1 MKNLCDGADLEGGM
15 NVFDDDHF
23 HDECGVFG
31 VYGHHEASTLAYL
44 GLHGLQHRGQESAGI
59 VTAEGAK
66 SYMHKQMGLVADV
79 FNKQVLARLQGNHA
93 IGHVRYST
101 AGSKSLR
108 NAQPFAV
115 QYQKGFIAVSHNGNL
130 VNMAELRERLEKD
143 GHIFHSDSDSEVFV
157 HLYALSKESD
167 PVDRIRDVMR
177 QVRGA
182 YSVLLMDEH
191 AIYALR
197 DPYGIRPLVM
207 GRTGDNA
214 TIFSSETSS
223 LELIDAAL
231 IREVRPGEIVRVDHT
246 GISSFEGPRTMPIR
260 HCIFEHIYFARP
272 DSVMFGRSVYK
283 MRLHMGRRLA
293 IEHPVEADLVM
304 SVPDSGNVAALG
316 YARESGLPLETGLIR
331 SHYVG
336 RTFIEPEQSIRNFGV
351 KLKLNPVS
359 AILRGR
365 RAVIVDDSIVRGT
378 TVRKLV
384 QMLRN
389 AGAAEVH
396 FRISSPP
403 TAHPCSYGIDTPTYD
418 ELIAANYSVD
428 EIARYLKVDSLG
440 YLSVEGLHACVDAEP
455 AMTPE
460 DDAGEAYPFCD
471 ACFTGDY
478 PVTLD

>member
-1 MKNLCDGADLEGGM
+1 MAKTEVLLTHA
-15 NVFDDDHF
+15 DDDHF

-31 VYGHHEASTLAYL
+31 VYGHPEASTLAYL

-59 VTAEGAK
+59 VTAEGAR
-66 SYMHKQMGLVADV
+66 STMHKQMGLVSDV
-79 FNKQVLARLQGNHA
+79 FNQQVLERLKGCHA

-101 AGSKSLR
+101 SGSKSLR
-108 NAQPFAV
+108 NAQPFVV
-115 QYQKGFIAVSHNGNL
+115 QHRGGFIAVSHNGNL
-130 VNMAELRERLEKD
+130 INMDALRDRLETK

-157 HLYALSKESD
+157 HLYALSQATD
-167 PVDRIRDVMR
+167 PIDRIRDVMR

-191 AIYALR
+191 ALYALR
-197 DPYGIRPLVM
+197 DPYGVRPLVM
-207 GRTGDNA
+207 GRTGDHA
-214 TIFSSETSS
+214 TIFSSETSA
-223 LELIDAAL
+223 LDLIDAEL
-231 IREVRPGEIVRVDHT
+231 IREVRPGEIVRVD
-246 GISSFEGPRTMPIR
+246 GNGVSSFEGPRKTPIR
-260 HCIFEHIYFARP
+260 HCIFEHIYFGRP
-272 DSVMFGRSVYK
+272 DSVIFGRSVYK

-293 IEHPVEADLVM
+293 IEHPVDADLVM
-304 SVPDSGNVAALG
+304 AVPDSGNVAALG
-316 YARESGLPLETGLIR
+316 YARESGLPLEVGLIR

-351 KLKLNPVS
+351 KLKLNPVA

-365 RAVIVDDSIVRGT
+365 RAVIVDDSVVRGT

-403 TAHPCSYGIDTPTYD
+403 TAHPCSYGLDTPTYD

-455 AMTPE
+455 SSDP
-460 DDAGEAYPFCD
+460 DDGDGDPYPFCD

-478 PVTLD
+478 PVTAEE